1 MSQLP
6 ALVVLALAYVLS
18 HFFRSFLA
26 VLAPI
31 LQRELGIGPAELS
44 QASGAWFLAFAV
56 SQIPVGI
63 LLDRYGPRLP
73 TGAMFGVLGG
83 GGAFWLS
90 QAGSA
95 ASLTG
100 AMVLLGVGCS
110 PVLMASLFLFKRTFE
125 PRRFAVLTSTFIGVG
140 LFGNLLGSQP
150 LAWAAEAFG
159 WRQALLALA
168 AATIVLGL
176 LIQFV
181 VRNPPAPE
189 PSEVAGAI
197 GTSGGLGG
205 YLELLRMRAL
215 WPLIPI
221 SLVSYAVSGGLRGSW
236 AGPYLADVGGFDTAG
251 IGTVTLWMAAAM
263 TAGSFLY
270 GPLDTLL
277 GTRKWVAFA
286 GNALVLA
293 VLVIWIALPAPGAVE
308 GAVGL
313 VLIGLFGMTFA
324 VVMAHAT
331 ARIPERLTGRGVTLF
346 NFFNIGGVGLG
357 QFASSQVY
365 TATADPAS
373 PASGYDAALCVYAV
387 SLGFALAVYLFA
399 RDAPPLQKVAA
410 GAD

>member
-73 TGAMFGVLGG
+73 TGAMFGILGG

-95 ASLTG
+95 GSLTA

-150 LAWAAEAFG
+150 LAWAAETYG
-159 WRQALLALA
+159 WRQVLLVLA
-168 AATIVLGL
+168 ASTITLGL
-176 LIQFV
+176 LIQLV
-181 VRNPPAPE
+181 VRNPAASGSASTGLAGYWTLLKTPE
-189 PSEVAGAI
+189 
-197 GTSGGLGG
+197 
-205 YLELLRMRAL
+205 L
-215 WPLIPI
+215 WPIIPI
-221 SLVSYAVSGGLRGSW
+221 ALVSYAVSGGLRGSW
-236 AGPYLADVGGFDTAG
+236 AGPYLADVGGLDTAG
-251 IGTVTLWMAAAM
+251 IGAVTLWMAIAM

-270 GPLDTLL
+270 GPLDTLF

-286 GNALVLA
+286 GNLA
-293 VLVIWIALPAPGAVE
+293 VLATLVTWIALPAPGALQATVS
-308 GAVGL
+308 L
-313 VLIGLFGMTFA
+313 VVIGLFGMTFA

-331 ARIPERLTGRGVTLF
+331 ARIPDALTGRGVTLF
-346 NFFNIGGVGLG
+346 NFFNIGGVGLA
-357 QFASSQVY
+357 QFASGEVY
-365 TATADPAS
+365 SATALEGA
-373 PASGYDAALCVYAV
+373 PASGYDAALAVYAV
-387 SLGFALAVYLFA
+387 ALAVALVIYLFA
-399 RDAPPLQKVAA
+399 RDAPPSRKGVA
-410 GAD
+410 GSD

>member
-1 MSQLP
+1 MSQAP

-31 LQRELGIGPAELS
+31 LEHELGIGPAELS
-44 QASGAWFLAFAV
+44 TASGAWFAAFAV
-56 SQIPVGI
+56 SQIPVGL

-95 ASLTG
+95 GSLTG

-150 LAWAAEAFG
+150 LAWAAETYG
-159 WRQALLALA
+159 WRQVLLALA
-168 AATIVLGL
+168 SATIALGL

-181 VRNPPAPE
+181 VRNPP
-189 PSEVAGAI
+189 S
-197 GTSGGLGG
+197 SGRSSGLGG
-205 YLELLRMRAL
+205 YLELLRMRSL

-236 AGPYLADVGGFDTAG
+236 AGPYMADVGGLDTAG
-251 IGTVTLWMAAAM
+251 IGTVTLWMAVAM
-263 TAGSFLY
+263 TVGSFLY
-270 GPLDTLL
+270 GPLDTLF
-277 GTRKWVAFA
+277 GTRKWVAFG
-286 GNALVLA
+286 GNLAVLA
-293 VLVIWIALPAPGAVE
+293 VLTYWIAHPSPAASQGA
-308 GAVGL
+308 ASL

-331 ARIPERLTGRGVTLF
+331 ARIPEALTGRGVTLF

-365 TATADPAS
+365 SATADPAL
-373 PASGYDAALCVYAV
+373 PASGYDAALLVYAI
-387 SLGFALAVYLFA
+387 SLAAALAIYLFA
-399 RDAPPLQKVAA
+399 RDAPPLREVRA